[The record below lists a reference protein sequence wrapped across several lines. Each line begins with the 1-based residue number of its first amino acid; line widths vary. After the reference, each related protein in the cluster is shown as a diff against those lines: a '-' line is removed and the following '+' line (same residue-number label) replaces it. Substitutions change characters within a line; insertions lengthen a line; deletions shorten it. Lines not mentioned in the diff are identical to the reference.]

1 MYHKDNIIQD
11 KLYITPSRGKKK
23 HTIYKIAGNTTRAP
37 IWRKKLPSSFWIWII
52 VGIWQQV
59 AGAHLLHAADEML
72 QSALVPGSLSSVPAG
87 DEGGEDGPNDGGLEM
102 DRHRLWQV
110 KLLQPPHEVHP
121 LVRVLMFW
129 SHRLSR
135 VMMVPRG
142 RRKIIHEK
150 EIRCSLLNKGC
161 TLYAKHSKGFLPNDP
176 QLPLKCPFP
185 NRLNSVVYWKMFQFY
200 SELSFTEVD
209 RQLMEAYLNHFCL
222 YGIDAFH
229 TATSASFQVIFLHQ
243 SH

>member
-37 IWRKKLPSSFWIWII
+37 IRRKKLPSSFWIWII

-110 KLLQPPHEVHP
+110 KLLQPPQEVHP

-161 TLYAKHSKGFLPNDP
+161 TLYAKHSKGFLPNWSTAPSEVSLSQQIQFCRLLKDVP
-176 QLPLKCPFP
+176 ILQWVKFHRGWQTINGSLP
-185 NRLNSVVYWKMFQFY
+185 
-200 SELSFTEVD
+200 ESFLFV
-209 RQLMEAYLNHFCL
+209 
-222 YGIDAFH
+222 
-229 TATSASFQVIFLHQ
+229 
-243 SH
+243 